1 MSTVYTENPTGL
13 AITDLFLSIFG
24 PVLVAGIILFLAVLL
39 NIL

>member
-24 PVLVAGIILFLAVLL
+24 PVLAAGIILFLAVLL